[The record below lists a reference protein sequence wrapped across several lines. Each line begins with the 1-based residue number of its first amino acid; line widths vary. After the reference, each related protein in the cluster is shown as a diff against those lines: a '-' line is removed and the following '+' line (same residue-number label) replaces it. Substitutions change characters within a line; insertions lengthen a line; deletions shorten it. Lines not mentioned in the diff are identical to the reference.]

1 MINRL
6 QRRFIITIL
15 MLTFFS
21 TFSAFTYACV
31 LKPHFPICAIKCVI
45 FSSHTATCLI
55 GSDGHNSSTPDQ
67 STPIVFKNK

>member
-6 QRRFIITIL
+6 QRRLIMTIL

-21 TFSAFTYACV
+21 TFSASIYACV

-45 FSSHTATCLI
+45 FSSHTTTCLI
-55 GSDGHNSSTPDQ
+55 GSDSPNNFTPDQ
-67 STPIVFKNK
+67 STPVVFKNK

>member
-6 QRRFIITIL
+6 QRRLIMTIL

-21 TFSAFTYACV
+21 TFSASTYACV

-45 FSSHTATCLI
+45 FSSHTATCII
-55 GSDGHNSSTPDQ
+55 GSDSPNNSTPEQ
-67 STPIVFKNK
+67 STPVVFKNK